1 MIIPT
6 RRAVLLM
13 AAGAPLALLVAVFL
27 PEWWFVGLVWIPAV
41 LTLLAADRLL
51 APRAPEMEVQ
61 CAGVVQVGEP
71 LIVGV
76 ALAPGR
82 PTPRGLELAIAT
94 GPRLQPAADNR
105 LRVGADEDRPALA
118 FMPVRRGTDAV
129 ERLWARWPG
138 PLGLVWRM
146 REQAV
151 DRAVAIVP
159 DIRPVRDSAT
169 LLLRD
174 AQAGE
179 MARIDR
185 GEGSEFEA
193 LAEWQSGMERR
204 AIDWS
209 HSARHM
215 TLLAREYRIERNNQ
229 IVFAIDSGRVM
240 CEPVGGV
247 PRVDRAISA
256 ALLAAYSA
264 LKLGD
269 RVSLFGFDS
278 RPRIASG
285 AVSGVRAF
293 SQVQRLA
300 AQLDYSTA
308 ETNYTLA
315 LATLSG
321 ALTRRSLVILF
332 TEFTDQTGA
341 ELMIRAATS
350 LMGRH
355 LVLFVVLADDELETM
370 AAAEP
375 GNVDDVSR
383 AVIAAAMLRERRL
396 VVSRLRHL
404 GIHVLEA
411 RHDAVG
417 PALVRQYLDF
427 KRRNLL

>member
-1 MIIPT
+1 
-6 RRAVLLM
+6 M
-13 AAGAPLALLVAVFL
+13 AAGAPLALLLAVFL
-27 PEWWFVGLVWIPAV
+27 PGLWFLGLVWIPAV
-41 LTLLAADRLL
+41 LTLVIADWAL
-51 APRAPEMEVQ
+51 APRAPAMTVE
-61 CAGVVQVGEP
+61 CAGVVQVGAP
-71 LIVGV
+71 LTVGI
-76 ALAPGR
+76 AIESGR
-82 PTPRGLELAIAT
+82 TPRGLELAVST
-94 GPRLQPAADNR
+94 GPRLQPAAGNS
-105 LRVGADEDRPALA
+105 LMVAPDELRPALA
-118 FMPVRRGTDAV
+118 FKGVRRGTDAV

-138 PLGLVWRM
+138 PIGLAWRL

-151 DRAVAIVP
+151 DRKVMIVP
-159 DIRPVRDSAT
+159 DIRPVRHHAA

-193 LAEWQSGMERR
+193 LTEWQSGMERR
-204 AIDWS
+204 TIDWNQ
-209 HSARHM
+209 SARHM

-240 CEPVGGV
+240 CEPVAGL

-264 LKLGD
+264 LKIGD

-278 RPRIASG
+278 RPRVSSG

-293 SQVQRLA
+293 PLVQRLA
-300 AQLDYSTA
+300 AKLDYSTA
-308 ETNYTLA
+308 ETNFTLA

-321 ALTRRSLVILF
+321 ELTRRSLIIVF

-341 ELMIRAATS
+341 ELMIRVATS
-350 LMGRH
+350 LMARH
-355 LVLFVVLADDELETM
+355 LVLFVVLADEELETR

-375 GNVDDVSR
+375 WTIDDVSR

-396 VVSRLRHL
+396 VVSRLRHI

>member
-13 AAGAPLALLVAVFL
+13 AAGAPLALLLAVFFPAL
-27 PEWWFVGLVWIPAV
+27 WFAGLVWVPAV
-41 LTLLAADRLL
+41 VTLILADRLFSGRL
-51 APRAPEMEVQ
+51 PDLRVECP
-61 CAGVVQVGEP
+61 GVIQVGEP

-76 ALAPGR
+76 AFAPGR
-82 PTPRGLELAIAT
+82 AVPRGLEIALST
-94 GPRLQPAADNR
+94 GPKLEPAVDNR
-105 LRVGADEDRPALA
+105 MAVGADEERPSLA
-118 FMPVRRGTDAV
+118 FIPVRRGTEAV
-129 ERLWARWPG
+129 ERLWARWAG
-138 PLGLVWRM
+138 PMGLAWRI
-146 REQAV
+146 RGLAV
-151 DRAVAIVP
+151 DRQVMIVP
-159 DIRPVRDSAT
+159 DIRPVREKAP

-174 AQAGE
+174 AQMGE

-185 GEGSEFEA
+185 GEGSEFES
-193 LAEWQSGMERR
+193 LTEWQSGMERR
-204 AIDWS
+204 AIDWNQ
-209 HSARHM
+209 SARHM

-240 CEPVGGV
+240 CEPVAGL

-278 RPRIASG
+278 RPRISSG
-285 AVSGVRAF
+285 AVSGTRAF
-293 SQVQRLA
+293 TQVQRLA

-308 ETNYTLA
+308 ETNFTLA

-321 ALTRRSLVILF
+321 DLNRRSMIIIF

-341 ELMIRAATS
+341 ELMIRAASS
-350 LMGRH
+350 LMARH
-355 LVLFVVLADDELETM
+355 LVLFVVLSDDELEEM

-375 GNVDDVSR
+375 ESVDHVSR

-396 VVSRLRHL
+396 VISRLKHV

-417 PALVRQYLDF
+417 TALVRQYLDF